1 MPSTMSAVYDR
12 TRTVAHRGF
21 SLIELLIVV
30 AIILIIAAIAIPS
43 MLRSRLAANQATAA
57 ANLRTISTASVSYWV
72 VYSNGYPPSLAALGG
87 GLPPATCNTSLLV
100 APKSGYRVALTG
112 EKGGPTRGMR
122 PWICGLLGNLDSND
136 CRSHRES
143 ELLHDGAWNHS
154 LQYARRSGARWTYL
168 QPPAEHLVILVI
180 RTLCANSGF

>member
-87 GLPPATCNTSLLV
+87 GLPPATCNASILV
-100 APKSGYRVALTG
+100 DPVLTTAPYQKSGYKYAYTDGGQGNVANPP
-112 EKGGPTRGMR
+112 GGCIPGFVGYLVTATPTNAG
-122 PWICGLLGNLDSND
+122 ITGNLSYCGTEFGVIHFDT
-136 CRSHRES
+136 
-143 ELLHDGAWNHS
+143 
-154 LQYARRSGARWTYL
+154 SGATAATG
-168 QPPAEHLVILVI
+168 PSCNILPSI
-180 RTLCANSGF
+180 Q